1 MRINAR
7 QVEAFRAVMV
17 TGSMTSAAELLG
29 VSQPAVS
36 RRIRDLELAV
46 AFRLFE
52 RRGNQIT
59 PTPEAVSLLSE
70 VERAFIGLARIRD
83 GPTTIRSHQARSL
96 PRAALA
102 AVA

>member
-36 RRIRDLELAV
+36 RLIRDFELAV
-46 AFRLFE
+46 TFRLFA
-52 RRGNQIT
+52 RRGNQIA

-70 VERAFIGLARIRD
+70 VERAFVGLARIAEHA
-83 GPTTIRSHQARSL
+83 TAIRSQRSAGARFERR
-96 PRAALA
+96 P
-102 AVA
+102 